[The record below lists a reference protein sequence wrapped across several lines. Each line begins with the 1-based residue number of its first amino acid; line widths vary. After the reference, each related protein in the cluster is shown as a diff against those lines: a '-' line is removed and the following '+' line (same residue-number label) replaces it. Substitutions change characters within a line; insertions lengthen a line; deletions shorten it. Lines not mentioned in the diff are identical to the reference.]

1 MNPGDTGTR
10 SIVRCVLLQMRLRH
24 VTAPDIAHLLGRDVR
39 TVRHQLR
46 GETPWQVDD
55 LVVIAR
61 RLDIPFD
68 KILGK

>member
-1 MNPGDTGTR
+1 
-10 SIVRCVLLQMRLRH
+10 MRLRH